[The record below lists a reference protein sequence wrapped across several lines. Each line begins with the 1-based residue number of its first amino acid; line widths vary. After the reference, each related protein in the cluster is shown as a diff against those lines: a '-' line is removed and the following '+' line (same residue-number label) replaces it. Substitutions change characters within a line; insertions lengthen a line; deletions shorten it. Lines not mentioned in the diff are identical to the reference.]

1 MRSEGV
7 RFNAERS
14 MRRSSFDDEFELR
27 TDELLGD
34 GMTACVYVAVS
45 RNTGELM
52 AAKLCDRRMARGCAA
67 FGVYRTS
74 PSALPTPML
83 LPASDRLLLFAR
95 SCSSLHATVCLP
107 HGVARPRGCRSWDRL
122 AQLMAH
128 ENALLQKVGDH
139 PHLVTQRGY
148 YESPWQCAIML
159 DLVTGGDCQQLL
171 QRQGALPE
179 TLVRSFVAD
188 LHSALSH
195 LHAMDVMHRDVK
207 LENLLCNST
216 VRPPRIKLCDLG
228 HAIIAS
234 RPPTRTD
241 RVFYGTP
248 GYAAPE
254 VVQGPLWTFAADAW
268 GMGVVMYSL
277 LSNALPFE
285 DGEYKRPVD
294 FSARHWWRVSL
305 EAKWLLQ
312 TLLERDHMQRGTIAA
327 FEHSKWPSKALD
339 AATNTSPPLVRHAH
353 SMSNVNAMATSAA
366 PASSMPHA
374 ASMTHI
380 AVSVDSEP
388 RSADV
393 TRVGLMEGG
402 PTEEALLIADAVG
415 DVADKVDEP
424 MTDAAAIAL
433 ISEHTSPSLPLP
445 EAPRPLITPFPPAIV
460 ATADREPLSMAK
472 TATCDEPSLW
482 WPSAS
487 QRASPHSITCSP
499 MVPAPS
505 NLQL

>member
-52 AAKLCDRRMARGCAA
+52 AAKLCDRRMARG
-67 FGVYRTS
+67 
-74 PSALPTPML
+74 
-83 LPASDRLLLFAR
+83 
-95 SCSSLHATVCLP
+95 
-107 HGVARPRGCRSWDRL
+107 SWDRL